1 MTIWVDRGVIQY
13 QLIEPLGSGE
23 ITDVELGD
31 EISRVEVTITDTIN
45 LDTRTLHDLESFIG
59 SIGSVDP
66 NLTITSENDKT
77 ILTLEADSVVFDW
90 KDNA

>member
-31 EISRVEVTITDTIN
+31 EISRVEVTIPDKIN

-66 NLTITSENDKT
+66 TLTITSENDKT